1 MNKIFL
7 SLLLIFSTTSFAQDL
22 LGEIRQ
28 SVVNTPAIKGD
39 FHQTRTLVGVNKK
52 HSSEG
57 YFLVDKSKGILW
69 VTEKPFP
76 QTIKITQTELQIQNN
91 SQVVMRLNADSQPA
105 IKYINELLL
114 SIFSGNMQLIEQMFD
129 INGQSTKQGWSLR
142 LTPKRSGPSILK
154 TVDLKG
160 KTVVDSVTFETST
173 GDLTQINFSKVKPLD
188 TLSPDEAAKFN

>member
-1 MNKIFL
+1 MKKVFL
-7 SLLLIFSTTSFAQDL
+7 SLLLFFSTTSFAQGL

-28 SVVNTPAIKGD
+28 TVVNAPAIKGD

-52 HSSEG
+52 LNSEG

-76 QTIKITQTELQIQNN
+76 QTIKITQTELQIENN

-114 SIFSGNMQLIEQMFD
+114 SIFSGNIQFIEKIFD

-142 LTPKRSGPSILK
+142 LTPKRSGPSIFK
-154 TVDLKG
+154 TVELTG
-160 KTVVDSVTFETST
+160 KSVVDSVSYETST

-188 TLSPDEAAKFN
+188 ALSTDEAAKFN